1 MRLALTYNRKGFTM
15 AKYTTRK
22 TGRDAKRATLER
34 SAIRRAKRQEA
45 PSLTDTAR
53 AIGLN
58 VGSVSA

>member
-1 MRLALTYNRKGFTM
+1 M

>member
-1 MRLALTYNRKGFTM
+1 M

-22 TGRDAKRATLER
+22 TGRDAKRATMEL
-34 SAIRRAKRQEA
+34 ATIRRTKRQEA

-58 VGSVSA
+58 VTSVSA